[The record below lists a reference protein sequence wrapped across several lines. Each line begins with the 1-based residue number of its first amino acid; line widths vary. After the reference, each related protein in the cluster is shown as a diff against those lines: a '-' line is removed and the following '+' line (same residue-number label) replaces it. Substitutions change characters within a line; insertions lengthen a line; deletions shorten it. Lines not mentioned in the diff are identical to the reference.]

1 MHRFIFCHRIVQCTV
16 TILFWS
22 QALALIEFPTPG
34 HPISASG
41 IYNPTL
47 SFPPNGEAN
56 IPMEDLAKTNP
67 EFAPDQVHLTLW
79 SESSM
84 LVSWCTG
91 YGNVTTLNGTGAP
104 YDPMTVSS
112 VVRYGLTET
121 LGDTA
126 VGGQDGVQGRSTV
139 YTYEYPADAGALDGQ
154 GTVYSSP
161 IIHHVVLDN
170 LNPGSTYFYS
180 VGSEEYGFSD
190 IFNFTVPQN
199 KYPFRMGV
207 IADVG
212 QTYNSSDTLE
222 RTLGDAPDIVLL
234 VGDLAYADDW
244 YPNGTYGWIN
254 GMPPLETGGQF
265 KSYQPLWD
273 TFGRLLQPLASH
285 IPVMTISADHEIE
298 SQISRDNVSFLSY
311 NSRYP
316 LPRDTSVIN
325 IDPIYADQYW
335 QQDLLP
341 ETSMFSANADEVVT
355 SNSYYSIVL
364 GPSKVIFL
372 NNYVPYGTKSQQ
384 YTWLAAELE
393 AVDREKTPW
402 LIVAFHAPWY
412 STYVDHYRENAEM
425 QKYIEPILYKYK
437 VDVVLNGHVHAYD
450 RSPPVYK
457 FQPDTCGP
465 VYVELGDG
473 GGIEG
478 VSWQYVDTPPM
489 PDYCSDPSK
498 LTLPYY
504 QPSYTGTAYID
515 PNVPLCYTSQ
525 APWSDYRD
533 PAFGHVLLTL
543 INDTTA
549 QIQWAR
555 NLEDPGIWNDDIIVQ
570 KNPTE
575 ECNEKV
581 VMGTEPAANADAKPY
596 ESNTPDSTTESSTS
610 SIFMAFSI
618 FVVLVAHGV
627 GPCVQW

>member
-1 MHRFIFCHRIVQCTV
+1 
-16 TILFWS
+16 
-22 QALALIEFPTPG
+22 
-34 HPISASG
+34 
-41 IYNPTL
+41 
-47 SFPPNGEAN
+47 
-56 IPMEDLAKTNP
+56 MEDLAKTNP

-79 SESSM
+79 SEISV

-91 YGNVTTLNGTGAP
+91 FGNVTTLKGTSAP
-104 YDPMTVSS
+104 YDPLS
-112 VVRYGLTET
+112 VPSVIRYGLTEKMV
-121 LGDTA
+121 DTA
-126 VGGQDGVQGRSTV
+126 VGGEDGVLSRSVV

-154 GTVYSSP
+154 GTLYSSP

-170 LNPGSTYFYS
+170 LTPGSMYFYS

-190 IFNFTVPQN
+190 VFNFTVPE
-199 KYPFRMGV
+199 KRYPFRMGV

-222 RTLGDAPDIVLL
+222 RTLYDDPDIVLF

-244 YPNGTYGWIN
+244 YPNGTYSWIN

-298 SQISRDNVSFLSY
+298 SQISRDNISFVSY

-316 LPRDTSVIN
+316 LPRDASVIN
-325 IDPIYADQYW
+325 TDPIYADQYL
-335 QQDLLP
+335 QQDLP
-341 ETSMFSANADEVVT
+341 EKSIFNANADNVVT
-355 SNSYYSIVL
+355 NNSYYSIVL

-372 NNYVPYGTKSQQ
+372 NNYVPFGTNSKQ
-384 YTWLAAELE
+384 YKWLAGELE

-412 STYVDHYRENAEM
+412 STYVRHYRENAEM
-425 QKYIEPILYKYK
+425 QKYMEPILYKYK

-473 GGIEG
+473 GCIEG
-478 VSWQYVDTPPM
+478 VAWQYVDTPPL

-504 QPSYTGTAYID
+504 QPTYTGNAYVD
-515 PNVPLCYTSQ
+515 PDVPLCYTSQ

-555 NLEDPGIWNDDIIVQ
+555 NLEEPGIWNDDIIVQ

-575 ECNEKV
+575 ECNSKV
-581 VMGTEPAANADAKPY
+581 VMGTEPAANAGAKPY
-596 ESNTPDSTTESSTS
+596 EANDTSDSESSS
-610 SIFMAFSI
+610 SSVSI
-618 FVVLVAHGV
+618 SLSYLLALVANDV
-627 GPCVQW
+627 FAWIQW